1 MSRYIFLF
9 NLDAFFKQGFLQQM
23 ELLRKIPVSEA
34 RRMVGEIQLNGK
46 MAAFIKKNRDR
57 CYIVTECPDVWL
69 EDIMDKLGMTDNIF
83 SSKATVKDDYI
94 QDVIS
99 IVDKNAVVNQVNLPF
114 AAVGNGDDD
123 AGMIVAAE
131 IGIGYGGVRSI
142 APAVL
147 ACASHAVYEED
158 KLVDFLERLV

>member
-9 NLDAFFKQGFLQQM
+9 NLDAFFKQSFLQQM
-23 ELLRKIPVSEA
+23 ELLRKIPVSET
-34 RRMVGEIQLNGK
+34 RRMAGEIQLNEK
-46 MAAFIKKNRDR
+46 LAAFIKKNRDR
-57 CYIVTECPDVWL
+57 CYIVTDCPDVWL
-69 EDIMDKLGMTDNIF
+69 EDI
-83 SSKATVKDDYI
+83 
-94 QDVIS
+94 
-99 IVDKNAVVNQVNLPF
+99 IVDKNTVISQMKVPF
-114 AAVGNGDDD
+114 VAVGNGDND
-123 AGMIVAAE
+123 AEMIAAAE